1 MEDCIREG
9 YLRVVSRSPSPQE
22 MEELLRLYEWQ
33 KEIYRDDPR
42 SAESLLAVGESPP
55 ESSLPIDVHAAL
67 TCVASV
73 ILNLDETI
81 SKE

>member
-1 MEDCIREG
+1 MRTLSRPPTARELG
-9 YLRVVSRSPSPQE
+9 
-22 MEELLRLYEWQ
+22 ELVRLYRRQ
-33 KEIYRDDPR
+33 HEIYSED
-42 SAESLLAVGESPP
+42 AEAAKSLLAVGESSRDTAAPV
-55 ESSLPIDVHAAL
+55 DVHAAL